1 MATPA
6 IRRLIP
12 LVILIVGATAQAH
25 GLADELTDGL
35 AKGTA
40 PKADQGAGQ
49 GADQW
54 ADQPAGTPASGS
66 AADVAAIDH
75 RRLFHPTPTER
86 AAEARGRIYIYDGL
100 RDVDVQ
106 RALDEEFDR
115 VENMMFIRTR
125 KTEPDGEL
133 RRDPKTGEVEI
144 EDDDC

>member
-12 LVILIVGATAQAH
+12 LVILIVGATAPAH

-40 PKADQGAGQ
+40 PEADQG
-49 GADQW
+49 
-54 ADQPAGTPASGS
+54 ADQPAGTPASAS
-66 AADVAAIDH
+66 AADVAANDH

-86 AAEARGRIYIYDGL
+86 AAEASGRIYIYDGL

-115 VENMMFIRTR
+115 VESMMFIRTR

-133 RRDPKTGEVEI
+133 RRDPKTGEVEV

>member
-1 MATPA
+1 MTTPA

-12 LVILIVGATAQAH
+12 LVILIIGATAPAH

-35 AKGTA
+35 AYQGTA
-40 PKADQGAGQ
+40 PEADQ

-54 ADQPAGTPASGS
+54 ADQPAGTPASTS
-66 AADVAAIDH
+66 AADVAANDH

-115 VENMMFIRTR
+115 VESMMFIRTR

-133 RRDPKTGEVEI
+133 RRDPKTGEVEVEV
-144 EDDDC
+144 EDDGC